1 MRSQLKFS
9 VLLFVL
15 TLAASSFPQPALALD
30 AQGWFENGNE
40 LSQQGKFEEAVKAYQ
55 KSTELNANSPVAH
68 YNLGIAHK
76 NLGEYEKAVSAFKKT
91 LKLEPFHIDARLS
104 LGNVYNRLNQWEDA
118 IGQLNIVVHRSRNNA
133 EAHGNLGWAYY
144 NYNDG
149 PPFKHL
155 VIINLK
161 KAVALFETQ
170 NMGEAAKATQK
181 LLDEATAKFGYQP
194 SG

>member
-1 MRSQLKFS
+1 MRPQNKII
-9 VLLFVL
+9 LLFFAM
-15 TLAASSFPQPALALD
+15 TLATLSFPQSTLALD
-30 AQGWFENGNE
+30 AQEWFEKGNE
-40 LSQQGKFEEAVKAYQ
+40 LSQQGQFKEAIKAYQ
-55 KSTELNANSPVAH
+55 KSIEQNPKSPVAH

-76 NLGEYEKAVSAFKKT
+76 NLQEFEKAISAFKKT
-91 LKLEPFHIDARLS
+91 LELEPFHIDARVS

-118 IGQLNIVVHRSRNNA
+118 IGQLNIVVHRNRDNA

-144 NYNDG
+144 NFKNG

-161 KAVALFETQ
+161 KAVALFEAQSMTQ
-170 NMGEAAKATQK
+170 AARATQQV
-181 LLDEATAKFGYQP
+181 LDEAIAKFGYQT